1 MQVLIILKKIKL
13 CWKQWTGIDIWQ
25 AHARQSPKFLIF
37 NNIQLI
43 HGQGFNDDE
52 RADLVPF
59 VHKNIFDAMDTFIS
73 QMASFDV
80 SFSDP
85 LREEDVVYIQNE
97 DEVLEKRLSAAR

>member
-1 MQVLIILKKIKL
+1 MLIKPKSSKILTHCGSEL
-13 CWKQWTGIDIWQ
+13 
-25 AHARQSPKFLIF
+25 FLIF

-73 QMASFDV
+73 QMASLDV

-85 LREEDVVYIQNE
+85 LREEDISYMQNK
-97 DEVLEKRLSAAR
+97 DEVLEKRLSAAQ